1 MLDPASPAGALE
13 AADRA
18 LESFVYRIRV
28 VAADERAAE
37 NSLGMATNAASIDD
51 ECHLEAGF

>member
-18 LESFVYRIRV
+18 LESFVYRMRV
-28 VAADERAAE
+28 VAADRWIDL
-37 NSLGMATNAASIDD
+37 LGDWLDD
-51 ECHLEAGF
+51 QGFV